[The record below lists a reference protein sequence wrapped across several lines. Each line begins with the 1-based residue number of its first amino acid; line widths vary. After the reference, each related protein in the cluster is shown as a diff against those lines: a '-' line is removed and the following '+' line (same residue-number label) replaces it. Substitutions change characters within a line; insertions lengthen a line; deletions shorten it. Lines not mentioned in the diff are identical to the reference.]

1 MTTSR
6 GSSASRP
13 TKAARAGRSRRGG
26 RGEENTETLRN
37 KVAIVVAAD
46 TEVGVVPDLGATQL
60 YVKAAKLAL
69 ADAGIGKADIDGLI
83 TCVSWAEP
91 YLYHAEMI
99 AEYLQ
104 IFPRYC
110 ITVPAGGGTT
120 IAMLHHAASAIATGI
135 CKTILITM
143 ADSQVSGLSRD
154 KAIEAMST
162 AGHPQFERPYGPP
175 IPAFYALI
183 AQAHEHAYGTTAAH
197 RAAVAVACRRHA
209 AMNPAAQMRKPIT
222 IADVINSRMIADP
235 LHLLDCSL
243 VSDGGAAIVMT
254 SAERAR
260 DFPKCPV
267 YLLGAGEGHSHEH
280 LSQAVSLTTSA
291 AKESGER
298 AYAMA
303 GLGPGDVDVAELYD
317 CFTPVVIIEL
327 EDLGFCPKG
336 EGGRFVADGR
346 IELGGELP
354 INTHG
359 GLLSHCHPGHPGS
372 MFSITEAVRQLR
384 GECGPRQVADAR
396 VALVHGQGGF
406 MSSHGTAIFGSE
418 TV

>member
-1 MTTSR
+1 M
-6 GSSASRP
+6 
-13 TKAARAGRSRRGG
+13 
-26 RGEENTETLRN
+26 
-37 KVAIVVAAD
+37 
-46 TEVGVVPDLGATQL
+46 PDLSATQL

-69 ADAGIGKADIDGLI
+69 ADAGLGKHDVDGLI

-99 AEYLQ
+99 AEYMR

-110 ITVPAGGGTT
+110 ITAPAGGGTT
-120 IAMLHHAASAIATGI
+120 LTMLHHAASAIATGM
-135 CKTILITM
+135 CETILITM

-154 KAIEAMST
+154 KAIEAMAT

-183 AQAHEHAYGTTAAH
+183 AQAHQHAYGTTDEQ
-197 RAAVAVACRRHA
+197 RAAVAVACRKHA
-209 AMNPAAQMRKPIT
+209 SMNPAAQMRKPIA
-222 IADVINSRMIADP
+222 IADVLNSRPISDP

-243 VSDGGAAIVMT
+243 VSDGGASIVMT
-254 SAERAR
+254 AAERAR
-260 DFPKCPV
+260 DFPKRPV

-280 LSQAVSLTTSA
+280 LSQALSLTTSA

-303 GLGPGDVDVAELYD
+303 DLGPQDIDVAELYD

-336 EGGRFVADGR
+336 EGGRFVENGR
-346 IELGGELP
+346 IELGGALP
-354 INTHG
+354 VNTHG

-372 MFSITEAVRQLR
+372 MFAITEAVRQLR
-384 GECGPRQVADAR
+384 GACGVRQVADAR

-406 MSSHGTAIFGSE
+406 MSSHGTAIFGNE
-418 TV
+418 MV

>member
-1 MTTSR
+1 M
-6 GSSASRP
+6 A
-13 TKAARAGRSRRGG
+13 
-26 RGEENTETLRN
+26 TESLKN
-37 KVAIVVAAD
+37 KVAIVGAAD
-46 TEVGVVPDLGATQL
+46 TEVGVVPNLSATQL
-60 YVKAAKLAL
+60 YVKAARLAL
-69 ADAGIGKADIDGLI
+69 DDAGITKNDVDGLI

-99 AEYLQ
+99 AEYMQ

-110 ITVPAGGGTT
+110 ITAPSGGGTT
-120 IAMLHHAASAIATGI
+120 LAIMHHAASAIVTGI
-135 CKTILITM
+135 CNTVLITM

-154 KAIEAMST
+154 KAIEAMAT

-175 IPAFYALI
+175 IPAFYALL
-183 AQAHEHAYGTTAAH
+183 ARAHEHAYGTTAAQ
-197 RAAVAVACRRHA
+197 RAAVAVACRKHA
-209 AMNPAAQMRKPIT
+209 SLNPAAQMRKPIT
-222 IADVINSRMIADP
+222 VDDVLNSRMIADP

-254 SAERAR
+254 SAERAC
-260 DFPKCPV
+260 DFRKKPV
-267 YLLGAGEGHSHEH
+267 YLLGTGEGHSHEH
-280 LSQAVSLTTSA
+280 VSQAVSLTTSA
-291 AKESGER
+291 AKDAGQR

-303 GLGPGDVDVAELYD
+303 GLTPKDIDVAELYD

-336 EGGRFVADGR
+336 EGGRFVENGR
-346 IELGGELP
+346 IELGGDLP

-384 GECGPRQVADAR
+384 GESGPRQVGGAKL
-396 VALVHGQGGF
+396 ALVHAQGGI
-406 MSSHGTAIFGSE
+406 MSTHCTAILGSE
-418 TV
+418 RA